1 MKNPSINLLLLSLIF
16 SFGNLYSQEK
26 NKIDE
31 YKTQLLSSNDS
42 VRYHALV
49 NLIQNFNGK
58 NVDDTTAMYLSELKR
73 HIEKT
78 SNDEYRATMHKLYGS
93 LYARLKEFDSANYHF
108 RKSIDYGLIT
118 NNDISLANTY
128 SSMGNMFLHYA
139 RNKDSALHYYQ
150 KAELLYLGK
159 NDSSLLDGIYNNLG
173 TLYCDYFGDYPKALE
188 YYRLALK
195 YHKEDIET
203 RSILITNIASVL
215 LDVGQPEEAEKEL
228 IKAIELQKQTESWRM
243 LAKNYKRLARIYQI
257 FGDTKKVIESSEL
270 SFSYS
275 TKIGS
280 IEQNFQ
286 ARQSLAL
293 AYVAYG
299 YLDKAILLLEE
310 NLQSFD
316 QISFNEAR
324 KIYLGRYLHLL
335 LALCYHKT
343 NKPAT
348 AADQVK
354 VADSYDIFNATLTSI
369 ESNNLITI
377 SYEVFE
383 EMGLYEKAVF
393 YYKKKLEL
401 QDSLFSKQNRRMI
414 SELETKYKTEKKEQ
428 EILNLQQAAEIQ
440 ALAIT
445 RKNYQIILAFLV
457 ILLSIGAVY
466 YYKKRLKFQKEKLRL
481 VEDKKEIL
489 EKELNEKARLLT
501 TSSVQWINMTENL
514 DNLKRD
520 LKDELAE
527 IDQKKKKSLLR
538 HVDKVKGFE
547 SHWQSF
553 KVHFESVHP
562 DFFEK
567 LENEFPDLTM
577 KDLKICAFLRMKM
590 HNAEMAQIMD
600 VAKSSIQQTKRR
612 IKKKMNLGPYADLHV
627 FLDAFSK
634 GEAYKPALSVN
645 TIS

>member
-1 MKNPSINLLLLSLIF
+1 MKNPSINLLLLLSLIF

-49 NLIQNFNGK
+49 NLIQNFNDK

-93 LYARLKEFDSANYHF
+93 LYARLKDFDSANYHF

-139 RNKDSALHYYQ
+139 RNKDSALNYYQ

-195 YHKEDIET
+195 YHKEDIEA

-316 QISFNEAR
+316 QISFSEAR

-343 NKPAT
+343 NKPAA

-393 YYKKKLEL
+393 YYQKKLEL
-401 QDSLFSKQNRRMI
+401 QDSLFSEQNRRMI

-440 ALAIT
+440 ALVIT
-445 RKNYQIILAFLV
+445 RKNYQIV
-457 ILLSIGAVY
+457 ISVLIIASLIGAGY
-466 YYKKRLKFQKEKLRL
+466 FYSKRLKMQKEKLTF
-481 VEDKKEIL
+481 VEEKKELL
-489 EKELNEKARLLT
+489 EKELNQKSRLLT
-501 TSSVQWINMTENL
+501 TSSIQWINMTENL

-520 LKDELAE
+520 LNDNLEKV
-527 IDQKKKKSLLR
+527 DQKKKKKLLK

-553 KVHFESVHP
+553 KLHFESVHP
-562 DFFEK
+562 DFFER

-577 KDLKICAFLRMKM
+577 KDLKICAFLKMKM
-590 HNAEMAQIMD
+590 DNAEMAQIIGI
-600 VAKSSIQQTKRR
+600 AKSSIQQTKRR

-634 GEAYKPALSVN
+634 GEAYQHALSVE
-645 TIS
+645 TI